1 MNEKGRARRSAGI
14 QKNNGAS
21 FFSAQICSNSFSM
34 LSSGWTF
41 LVSLP
46 FFWADSLCFSQTFN
60 FFTNISHFLRLCFLF
75 LFFFFF
81 SFNFAFLPFSLE
93 LKRRFDA
100 WCLISFDV
108 KFSLNRTFYHM
119 STTHTIS
126 LDFSFSPKLSS
137 KKPSEDKVE
146 FNIVTMIVCA
156 CNEF

>member
-14 QKNNGAS
+14 QKKTTALL

-60 FFTNISHFLRLCFLF
+60 FFTNISHFLRLWF

-81 SFNFAFLPFSLE
+81 SFNFAFLPFTLE
-93 LKRRFDA
+93 LKRCFDA
-100 WCLISFDV
+100 WSLILFDV

-119 STTHTIS
+119 STTHTQFLSIS
-126 LDFSFSPKLSS
+126 LSHQNYRVKIHL
-137 KKPSEDKVE
+137 KTKW
-146 FNIVTMIVCA
+146 NLIL
-156 CNEF
+156 

>member
-60 FFTNISHFLRLCFLF
+60 FFTNISHFLRLWF

-119 STTHTIS
+119 STTHTQFLSIS
-126 LDFSFSPKLSS
+126 LSHQNYRVKSHLKTKWNL
-137 KKPSEDKVE
+137 
-146 FNIVTMIVCA
+146 IL
-156 CNEF
+156 